1 MMVAN
6 DIDQIN
12 TVETDKAAKRN
23 VLEYWDNNGNV
34 TAENKE
40 KFANALK
47 NGYGIE
53 NYYYNHLY
61 KQQEVPDH
69 MRDSKNKLA
78 VQISKK
84 VFDNISTGS
93 KKTQEAF
100 NTFQKHMLLRL
111 NVVLIKLFVIL
122 GWK

>member
-1 MMVAN
+1 MVDN

-23 VLEYWDNNGNV
+23 VLEYWDNDGNV
-34 TAENKE
+34 TVENKE

-69 MRDSKNKLA
+69 MRNSKIN
-78 VQISKK
+78 
-84 VFDNISTGS
+84 
-93 KKTQEAF
+93 
-100 NTFQKHMLLRL
+100 LLFRL
-111 NVVLIKLFVIL
+111 VKDFR
-122 GWK
+122 